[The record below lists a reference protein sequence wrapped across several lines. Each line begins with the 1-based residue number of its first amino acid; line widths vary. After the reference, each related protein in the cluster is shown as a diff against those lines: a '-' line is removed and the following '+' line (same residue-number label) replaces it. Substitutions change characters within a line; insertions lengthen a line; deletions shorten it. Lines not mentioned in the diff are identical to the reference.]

1 MPPLRGSR
9 ARAAVNSATAPW
21 WSPAAA
27 RARPRSKQLAPST
40 ARAGSR
46 PVSRALSLRASLR
59 AYDPLDP
66 VVKHE
71 PYPYYVA
78 LRRDEPVKWL
88 PTLGAFGVARYDD
101 IDALLKD
108 GRTFRR

>member
-1 MPPLRGSR
+1 MTAMQNRAPDAHGPL
-9 ARAAVNSATAPW
+9 
-21 WSPAAA
+21 
-27 RARPRSKQLAPST
+27 
-40 ARAGSR
+40 
-46 PVSRALSLRASLR
+46 

-108 GRTFRR
+108 GRTFSSAQFWPALLGEYDPRSEERRVGKEGVSTCRSRWSPYH